1 MYDSEPLPV
10 RHEAPAWADLGAAMG
25 RAPLRQG
32 VADDWSL
39 ALRARGIPHRPLR
52 AGARWRILVP
62 VARLDD
68 AVQELTAYLEEQP
81 VGPPEP
87 EPRPGPLSPAVQ
99 TSVAVVALAAAF
111 TAFIA
116 APHPGLGLYPD
127 TWQELG
133 QADSARILGGQWW
146 RAVTALTLHADAAH
160 FVGNAAFG
168 GLFTALLG
176 RAVGAGTAWGLFVAC
191 GLAGNLL
198 NAWFH
203 GPGHLSVGASTAVFG
218 VVGAMGAAAMAAH
231 RRPDLLRAVA
241 PVAAGL
247 GILAMLG
254 TEGERT
260 DLGAHLFGF
269 LAGLPLGWL
278 AGKRAARPGP
288 ERTPPGRWAGLGG
301 LALVAAAW
309 GLALAGR

>member
-10 RHEAPAWADLGAAMG
+10 RHDAPAWADLGAAMARG
-25 RAPLRQG
+25 LLRQA

-39 ALRARGIPHRPLR
+39 ALRARGVPHRLLR

-62 VARLDD
+62 VARLDE
-68 AVQELTAYLEEQP
+68 AVQELTAYLQEQP

-99 TSVAVVALAAAF
+99 AAVAVVGLATAF
-111 TAFIA
+111 TVFMA
-116 APHPGLGLYPD
+116 APHPGLGLYPE
-127 TWQELG
+127 TWDQAG
-133 QADSARILGGQWW
+133 RADSALILGGQWW

-160 FVGNAAFG
+160 FLGNAAIG
-168 GLFTALLG
+168 GLFTALFG
-176 RAVGAGTAWGLFVAC
+176 RRVGTGTAWALFVAT
-191 GLAGNLL
+191 GLAGNVL

-218 VVGAMGAAAMAAH
+218 VVGAMGAAAMAER

-254 TEGERT
+254 TGGERT

-278 AGKRAARPGP
+278 AGRRAARRGP
-288 ERTPPGRWAGLGG
+288 ARGWWPG
-301 LALVAAAW
+301 LAALGLVALAW
-309 GLALAGR
+309 SLALATP